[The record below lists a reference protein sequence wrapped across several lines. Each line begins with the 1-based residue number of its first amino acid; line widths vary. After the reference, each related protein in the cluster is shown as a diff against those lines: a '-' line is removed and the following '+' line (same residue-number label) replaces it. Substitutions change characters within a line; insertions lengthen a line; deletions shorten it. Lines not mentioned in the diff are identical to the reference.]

1 MQVFWTVKLHGSD
14 SGTGFLNSNFFKIQ
28 IGNYPTLQ
36 FPEIPALIVWLC
48 FYRMDTIEKDRK
60 KKRFEEL
67 TTPVL
72 LGVEVDF
79 EDFLEF
85 RLLLGTSAGLESST
99 SCSRAKYRESFVYA
113 AIGVWT
119 IVGLPMP
126 AMGFSNTALAAFLK
140 HEKRSCEDGLSRMA
154 FLVLSSA
161 SRFSTCSQQRAKW
174 WWDDWRFCWHFDL
187 QLSGTGKTTES

>member
-1 MQVFWTVKLHGSD
+1 
-14 SGTGFLNSNFFKIQ
+14 
-28 IGNYPTLQ
+28 
-36 FPEIPALIVWLC
+36 
-48 FYRMDTIEKDRK
+48 MDTIEKDRK
-60 KKRFEEL
+60 KKRRFEEL

-79 EDFLEF
+79 EDFLQF
-85 RLLLGTSAGLESST
+85 RLLLGTSAGLSS

-140 HEKRSCEDGLSRMA
+140 HEKSSCEDGLSRMA
-154 FLVLSSA
+154 FLVSSSA
-161 SRFSTCSQQRAKW
+161 SRFSTCSQQRAK
-174 WWDDWRFCWHFDL
+174 
-187 QLSGTGKTTES
+187 